1 MSRGVNVNGA
11 IPIDDR
17 GFLYGDG
24 LFETVVV
31 RERVLLWETL
41 HCARLKRG
49 MQRLDFSIDIASPWR
64 DLLEQASECSGS
76 HTLRLTVSRGSG
88 PRGYTPTPDAD
99 CRWRI
104 QGMALARDPLEPLPA
119 ATVVTSS
126 LVLAE
131 QPLLAG
137 IKHCNRLEQIL
148 AACEAQNRGVD
159 DVLICT
165 ADGRLQ
171 CSSKANVFVLR
182 GSTLFTP
189 PCDRSGV
196 AGTRRQ
202 LVLEQLAPAL
212 GLQCRIEALIPEE
225 LEASD
230 CLFLCNSV
238 IGIQAVA
245 TLDGRRLAVPHAVA
259 SLQEQYRKSSIA
271 CAAA

>member
-1 MSRGVNVNGA
+1 MPRGVDA
-11 IPIDDR
+11 DSTIPIDDR

-24 LFETVVV
+24 LFETVIV
-31 RERVLLWETL
+31 RERVLLWEAL
-41 HCARLKRG
+41 HCERLKRG
-49 MQRLDFSIDIASPWR
+49 IQRLDFSIDSALPWR
-64 DLLEQASECSGS
+64 DLLEQASECSGT
-76 HTLRLTVSRGSG
+76 HALRLTVSRGSG
-88 PRGYTPTPDAD
+88 PRGYTPVSDAD

-104 QGMALARDPLEPLPA
+104 QGVALARDPLDPLPS

-148 AACEAQNRGVD
+148 AAREAQHRGVD

-171 CSSKANVFVLR
+171 CSSKANIFVLR
-182 GSTLFTP
+182 GDTLFTP
-189 PCDRSGV
+189 PCDRSGI

-212 GLQCRIEALIPEE
+212 GLQSRIEALLPQE
-225 LEASD
+225 LEESD
-230 CLFLCNSV
+230 GLFLCNSV
-238 IGIQAVA
+238 IGIQAVT
-245 TLDGRRLAVPHAVA
+245 TLDGRQLAVPKAVA
-259 SLQEQYRKSSIA
+259 SLQQQYRESSIA